1 MVRRGRPTKSGER
14 YKNGR
19 LTRAARAAM
28 QEDPMAVGI
37 AARVRHYGISKD
49 EAMAKLDPD
58 DKDAKFK
65 QRMCVNWGSALAR
78 LYKRDYIKK
87 PQYVAGNTFAEHMRS
102 YLLSKGIGAPTAPA
116 FDPLRRGASLTE
128 GTVKYEAEAREYLGA
143 LKEVDRVNPG
153 RSATFLVMEICLR
166 DGTEHLTP
174 RDMGV
179 FREGLNAIGRVIA
192 KREQKAKK
200 FAA

>member
-37 AARVRHYGISKD
+37 QARMRQNGISRD
-49 EAMAKLDPD
+49 EANEPD
-58 DKDAKFK
+58 KSGKVPWGFALGRAFK
-65 QRMCVNWGSALAR
+65 RQ
-78 LYKRDYIKK
+78 YISKA
-87 PQYVAGNTFAEHMRS
+87 QYVAGNTFAEHMRS

-128 GTVKYEAEAREYLGA
+128 GAVKCEAEAREYLDA